1 MRTRA
6 VALGGLSAPLA
17 DRQQRCWYQR
27 RLAAL
32 CGYRGS
38 SPLRYDLMKDF
49 EPVGLIATQ
58 PFLIAARKAMPA
70 NNLKE
75 LIAWLRANG
84 DKTNVGHSGVG
95 TPSHVAG
102 LLFEKA
108 IGTNFTMVRI
118 AELGRRPGPDRRTD

>member
-1 MRTRA
+1 
-6 VALGGLSAPLA
+6 LA
-17 DRQQRCWYQR
+17 GCRHLW
-27 RLAAL
+27 LT
-32 CGYRGS
+32 GS
-38 SPLRYDLMKDF
+38 SVAGISVASLRSVATGVRPPLRYDLMKDF

-95 TPSHVAG
+95 TPAHVAG

-108 IGTNFTMVRI
+108 IGTNFTMV
-118 AELGRRPGPDRRTD
+118 P